1 MTEQIETNM
10 QNRKR
15 PPQQVPF
22 TCGDTSQ
29 THNQFDKSNAIQIS
43 FRNMHITVTGDGN
56 CTSIKL
62 SRFGPGFNEDITISV
77 TPTAILI
84 SQPLH
89 SCTTQFNLPSAT
101 INPALS
107 PSSLAA
113 DSNAQQMDSNI
124 SIQNKDTYQASRP
137 LYALSITS
145 TDGTLQTFC
154 DSQRHL
160 LMAPLVLPHLH
171 KPRQMVI

>member
-1 MTEQIETNM
+1 M
-10 QNRKR
+10 
-15 PPQQVPF
+15 
-22 TCGDTSQ
+22 
-29 THNQFDKSNAIQIS
+29 QIS
-43 FRNMHITVTGDGN
+43 FLNMHE
-56 CTSIKL
+56 L
-62 SRFGPGFNEDITISV
+62 SRSGSNEEITIPV
-77 TPTAILI
+77 TSTAIKM

-154 DSQRHL
+154 DSQRQCKVSPALCHTL
-160 LMAPLVLPHLH
+160 NYREQLVGQ
-171 KPRQMVI
+171 RIEQSWVIETI